1 MPGPADPGAGLAN
14 TERQSR
20 ATRRSHPARD
30 WIGDPYRDRA
40 LWYFFACLIVTVV
53 LLVVADSVDRPDS
66 RDQEQTEGSLA
77 RGFVEH
83 VNRGGG
89 YRFIYPQ
96 TWGLRDKGRTAR
108 VTSPDGSIDL
118 SFRPRPDGER
128 GLTPGSIRRLH
139 PELTH
144 ERVIGSRWELIGGS
158 LSLLVGGT
166 ATDASGSRVRF
177 LDISVGAEPQNY
189 AITIV
194 VPFTSD
200 PGKVLARI
208 EAIVSSFETLRKR

>member
-1 MPGPADPGAGLAN
+1 MAN
-14 TERQSR
+14 TERQAT

-66 RDQEQTEGSLA
+66 TDQAQTEGSLA
-77 RGFVEH
+77 RGYVEH

-96 TWGLRDKGRTAR
+96 TWRLRDNGRTTR
-108 VTSPDGSIDL
+108 VTSPDGTIGL
-118 SFRPRPDGER
+118 SFRPRPEGER
-128 GLTPGSIRRLH
+128 GLSPSSLRPFD

-166 ATDASGSRVRF
+166 ATEASGRRVRF
-177 LDISVGAEPQNY
+177 LEISVGAEPHDY

-194 VPFTSD
+194 VPFASD
-200 PGKVLARI
+200 PAKVLPRI
-208 EAIVSSFETLRKR
+208 EAIVSSFETLGER